1 MGLNKVR
8 FMGDVLAQSDKC
20 LMRTA
25 APCSPINR
33 SGCFTQRTYPVFSN
47 RVRIWVIPRNSA
59 SALWTENKKTVA
71 RSALL
76 AETCKPCPPR
86 DKMPRM
92 GSCIVMENVTK
103 RYGRTVAV
111 GDLSLEVRQGEVLG
125 LLGPNG
131 AGKSTTIGMLS
142 GLIRPSSGRISVFGL
157 DLARDRIAIAR
168 RMGVLVERPAFP
180 EYLSVRRVL
189 KIHALL
195 AGSDNSVE
203 SVMARTGLAHVARK
217 HVGALSQ
224 GMRQRLGI
232 AQAIL
237 TEPELLILDEPTS
250 GLDVEGTRDTL
261 RFLRRLCNE
270 AGVTIVF
277 SSHQMQEVE
286 ALCDRVAILNEGGL
300 VACEEKETLLSW
312 DLSEVDLLVDRPEEA
327 AAELAGLGWVVSV
340 GPRPGGLHVHLE
352 GPKSDELAAWLVG
365 RGFRVAGMAPHRRTL
380 EDYFLRVTEP

>member
-1 MGLNKVR
+1 
-8 FMGDVLAQSDKC
+8 
-20 LMRTA
+20 
-25 APCSPINR
+25 
-33 SGCFTQRTYPVFSN
+33 
-47 RVRIWVIPRNSA
+47 
-59 SALWTENKKTVA
+59 
-71 RSALL
+71 
-76 AETCKPCPPR
+76 
-86 DKMPRM
+86 
-92 GSCIVMENVTK
+92 MENVTK

-142 GLIRPSSGRISVFGL
+142 GLIRPSSGRITMFGL
-157 DLARDRIAIAR
+157 DLARHRIEIAR

-195 AGSDNSVE
+195 AGSGVSVE
-203 SVMARTGLAHVARK
+203 SVMARTGLAHAARK

-237 TEPELLILDEPTS
+237 TEPELLVLDEPTS

-261 RFLRRLCNE
+261 RFMRRLCDE

-286 ALCDRVAILNEGGL
+286 LLCDRVAILNEGGL

-312 DLSEVDLLVDRPEEA
+312 DLSEVELLVDRPAEA
-327 AAELAGLGWVVSV
+327 AAQLAELDWVVSV
-340 GPRPGGLHVHLE
+340 DARAGGLHLRLK
-352 GPKSDELAAWLVG
+352 GPQSGDLAAWLVG
-365 RGFRVAGMAPHRRTL
+365 RGFQVSGLVPHRRTL
-380 EDYFLRVTEP
+380 EDYFLRVTES

>member
-1 MGLNKVR
+1 M
-8 FMGDVLAQSDKC
+8 
-20 LMRTA
+20 
-25 APCSPINR
+25 
-33 SGCFTQRTYPVFSN
+33 
-47 RVRIWVIPRNSA
+47 
-59 SALWTENKKTVA
+59 A
-71 RSALL
+71 RM
-76 AETCKPCPPR
+76 
-86 DKMPRM
+86 D
-92 GSCIVMENVTK
+92 SCIVMENVTK
-103 RYGRTVAV
+103 RYGHTVAV
-111 GDLSLEVRQGEVLG
+111 GDLSLEVHRGEVLG

-157 DLARDRIAIAR
+157 DLVRNRIDIAR

-195 AGSDNSVE
+195 AGSGASVE
-203 SVMARTGLAHVARK
+203 SVMARTGLAHVARR

-312 DLSEVDLLVDRPEEA
+312 DLSEVDLLVDRPDEA
-327 AAELAGLGWVVSV
+327 AVQLAELGWVASV
-340 GPRPGGLHVHLE
+340 DTRPGGLHVHLE
-352 GPKSDELAAWLVG
+352 GPKSDELAALLIG
-365 RGFRVAGMAPHRRTL
+365 RGFRVSGVVPHRRTL

>member
-1 MGLNKVR
+1 M
-8 FMGDVLAQSDKC
+8 D
-20 LMRTA
+20 
-25 APCSPINR
+25 
-33 SGCFTQRTYPVFSN
+33 
-47 RVRIWVIPRNSA
+47 
-59 SALWTENKKTVA
+59 
-71 RSALL
+71 
-76 AETCKPCPPR
+76 
-86 DKMPRM
+86 
-92 GSCIVMENVTK
+92 SCIVMENVTK

-142 GLIRPSSGRISVFGL
+142 GLVRPSAGRISVFGL

-195 AGSDNSVE
+195 AGSDASVE
-203 SVMARTGLAHVARK
+203 SVMARTGLAHVARR

-261 RFLRRLCNE
+261 RFLRRLSNE

-312 DLSEVDLLVDRPEEA
+312 DLSVVDLLVDRVGEA
-327 AAELAGLGWVVSV
+327 AAALAELDWVVSAEV
-340 GPRPGGLHVHLE
+340 RPGGLHVCLD
-352 GPKSDELAAWLVG
+352 GPKSDQLAAWLVG
-365 RGFRVAGMAPHRRTL
+365 QGFRVSGVVPHRRTL

>member
-1 MGLNKVR
+1 M
-8 FMGDVLAQSDKC
+8 
-20 LMRTA
+20 
-25 APCSPINR
+25 
-33 SGCFTQRTYPVFSN
+33 
-47 RVRIWVIPRNSA
+47 
-59 SALWTENKKTVA
+59 A
-71 RSALL
+71 RM
-76 AETCKPCPPR
+76 
-86 DKMPRM
+86 D
-92 GSCIVMENVTK
+92 SCIVMENVTK

-142 GLIRPSSGRISVFGL
+142 GLIRPTSGRITVFGL
-157 DLARDRIAIAR
+157 DLVRDHPAIAR

-180 EYLSVRRVL
+180 DYLTVRRAL
-189 KIHALL
+189 KIYALL
-195 AGSDNSVE
+195 SGSNVSVE
-203 SVMARTGLAHVARK
+203 AVMARTGLAHVARK

-237 TEPELLILDEPTS
+237 TEPELLVLDEPTS

-286 ALCDRVAILNEGGL
+286 TLCDRVAILNEGGL
-300 VACEEKETLLSW
+300 VACEEKKTLLSW
-312 DLSEVDLLVDRPEEA
+312 DLANVDLLVDRPDEA
-327 AAELAGLGWVVSV
+327 AKALAQLDWVTAIKV
-340 GPRPGGLHVHLE
+340 RPEGLHVHLD
-352 GPKSDELAAWLVG
+352 GPKSDKLAAWLVG
-365 RGFRVAGMAPHRRTL
+365 QGFRVSGVVPHRRTL
-380 EDYFLRVTEP
+380 EDYFLRVTES